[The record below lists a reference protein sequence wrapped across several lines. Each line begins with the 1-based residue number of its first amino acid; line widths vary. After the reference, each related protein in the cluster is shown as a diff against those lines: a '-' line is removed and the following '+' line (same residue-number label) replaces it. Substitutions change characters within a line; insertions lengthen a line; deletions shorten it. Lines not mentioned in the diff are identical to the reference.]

1 MVSLLLVDV
10 DWVEET
16 IAGEMI
22 DPDVLVEKLE
32 LSATDKFQGTDSL
45 LFVSR
50 ERREFGKFKKIE
62 LDLDEDVNVE

>member
-16 IAGEMI
+16 TVGEMI

-32 LSATDKFQGTDSL
+32 QSATVKFQGADSL

-50 ERREFGKFKKIE
+50 KRREFGKFKKIE
-62 LDLDEDVNVE
+62 LDFDEDVNVE